1 MNSINCNTSFQT
13 SENNMTQHFGQ
24 RVRMVTNFS
33 TKCTGVFVDNDL
45 RMKENDLSVREYE
58 KLQLEVVKISESL
71 N

>member
-1 MNSINCNTSFQT
+1 
-13 SENNMTQHFGQ
+13 
-24 RVRMVTNFS
+24 MVTNFS